1 MAQADRIL
9 LVIDARDRE
18 PHGEMIAALKSS
30 GARAPVDLVV
40 VRAEGSAAPDVL
52 DWRQRTG
59 AGAHYYVRP
68 DRDDAFASLARQL
81 PGRGVGPVLAG
92 GGAPGF
98 PHLGRLQVR

>member
-18 PHGEMIAALKSS
+18 PHGEMIAAWKSS

-40 VRAEGSAAPDVL
+40 VRAAGSAAPDVL

-59 AGAHYYVRP
+59 AGAQYYVRP
-68 DRDDAFASLARQL
+68 DRDDDFGSLARQL
-81 PGRGVGPVLAG
+81 TGRRVGLVVGVGGAAG
-92 GGAPGF
+92 GSGGARVG
-98 PHLGRLQVR
+98 